1 MTPED
6 NGPSAFFKAMTSAF
20 RETIAA
26 RRNYVDLVGALC
38 AQAFD
43 SFERN
48 VEIQAEGAP
57 ALACKGECAACC
69 TLQVAVTAPE
79 AFLLARFIGANRP
92 AFESGGIDLCG
103 RIAALNAQVA
113 GLSQQQRLALR
124 RPCAF
129 IEKDLCLAYRL
140 RPLACRGHASFDR
153 EACEKVT
160 AGESVETNVSTPHL
174 TVRSLV
180 QNAMLSALRD
190 ARLPWGLYELAQATH
205 IALSDSDAVA
215 RWISGED
222 PFSKAVVAE
231 FDFAEAAVT
240 FDALAAG

>member
-79 AFLLARFIGANRP
+79 AFLLARFIGASNVITGIARDNHHV
-92 AFESGGIDLCG
+92 AFADATL
-103 RIAALNAQVA
+103 QVVGA
-113 GLSQQQRLALR
+113 TLDPGQKAIVAIRQHDIQLSTRAPPNPDNTVKATVTRQVFL
-124 RPCAF
+124 
-129 IEKDLCLAYRL
+129 
-140 RPLACRGHASFDR
+140 GASRDYM
-153 EACEKVT
+153 
-160 AGESVETNVSTPHL
+160 VETPDGTSLRVVTP
-174 TVRSLV
+174 TD
-180 QNAMLSALRD
+180 NAVPAGTAVWLY
-190 ARLPWGLYELAQATH
+190 LPPERCR
-205 IALSDSDAVA
+205 ALS
-215 RWISGED
+215 R
-222 PFSKAVVAE
+222 
-231 FDFAEAAVT
+231 
-240 FDALAAG
+240 